1 MTQSAIVNGGSI
13 VAEGGK
19 SGGGLG
25 QVPGPAR
32 PKPPSPFHSL
42 ASIVLVQSL
51 VIVLTERLNRLYF
64 KSYFLTLTIDLQS
77 EAL

>member
-25 QVPGPAR
+25 RVPGPAR

-42 ASIVLVQSL
+42 ASIVLEFVLVQSL

-64 KSYFLTLTIDLQS
+64 KS
-77 EAL
+77 